1 MLYKRRHTL
10 PYLFVLCSCLALV
23 ATALADNWPQWRGPA
38 GTGVSNERELP
49 IVWHESRSIIW
60 KTPLPEWGTSTP
72 AIWGD
77 AIFLTSHTADNKL
90 LVLRLNKKDGKIV
103 WQREVGQGEAP
114 RQAEKRST
122 QKFHQ
127 LHNLASPSPV
137 TDGKTVVVHFGNGD
151 LAAYDFDGKQLWK
164 RNLQDD
170 YGAYTIWWGHA
181 NSPVIYGNSVIS
193 VCMQDSLSDLRDKP
207 VESYLVAHQLQTG
220 RELWKKPR
228 NTGAPAEEA
237 DSYTTP
243 LLANLNGQMQLIV
256 MGGNVLDSYDPSTG
270 EQLWYLPGLKG
281 GRTVTG
287 PTVANDMIYATRG
300 MRGPLLG
307 IRPNGTGELSKR
319 AIVWDHAEGSPDTCS
334 PVVWNDL
341 LFTVTD
347 DGIARCFDAATGHI
361 KWKHRITGKYK
372 ASPVAVEGRIFF
384 LNTEGLCTVVSAMP
398 RFDKLIE
405 NQLDDETLASPAI
418 SDGRFYI
425 RGKKALYCIGR

>member
-1 MLYKRRHTL
+1 MKFKTAYVL
-10 PYLFVLCSCLALV
+10 PCLLSLLPCLSLRAE
-23 ATALADNWPQWRGPA
+23 NWPQWRGPA
-38 GTGVSNERELP
+38 GTGVTEERELP

-77 AIFLTSHTADNKL
+77 AIFLTSHTSDNKL
-90 LVLRLNKKDGKIV
+90 LLLRLNKKDGKIV
-103 WQREVGQGEAP
+103 WQQEVGQGEAP
-114 RQAEKRST
+114 REAPKRST

-127 LHNLASPSPV
+127 IHNLASPSPV
-137 TDGKTVVVHFGNGD
+137 TDGKVVVVHFGNGD

-164 RNLQDD
+164 RNLQED
-170 YGAYTIWWGHA
+170 YGAYSIWWGHA

-193 VCMQDSLSDLRDKP
+193 VCMQDSLSDLREKP
-207 VESYLVAHQLQTG
+207 LESYLVAHHLYTG

-228 NTGAPAEEA
+228 NTGAPGEEA
-237 DSYTTP
+237 DAYTTP
-243 LLANLNGQMQLIV
+243 LLAKLNGQLQLIV
-256 MGGNVLDSYDPSTG
+256 MGGNVLDAYEPGTG
-270 EQLWYLPGLKG
+270 EQLWFLDGLKG

-287 PTVANDMIYATRG
+287 PTVADDMIYVTRG

-307 IRPNGTGELSKR
+307 IRPSGTGELPRR

-347 DGIARCFDAATGHI
+347 DGIARCFDAKTGHI

-384 LNTEGLCTVVSAMP
+384 LNTDGLCTVVSAMP
-398 RFDKLIE
+398 KFDKLIE
-405 NQLDDETLASPAI
+405 NQLDDETIASPAI

-425 RGKKALYCIGR
+425 RGKKSLYCIGR